1 MKLPEINDVY
11 VQKFAPLQSKKVLI
25 LDRDGT
31 LNRDS
36 GYVHKKEDLFILP
49 ESTSFL
55 TKAIAHGF
63 GLVLATNQGGV
74 ALGKF
79 SIEQSLEFN
88 ASLALEFA
96 KREIVLSAAYICFHH
111 PLSPVLEKR
120 NCLCRK
126 PLPGLLSRV
135 LLDYGLEKEMTL
147 MVGDQET
154 DAEAA
159 AKVGIGFWKIGQ
171 SSLWD
176 LATAQLEEF

>member
-1 MKLPEINDVY
+1 MKLAEINDVY
-11 VQKFAPLQSKKVLI
+11 VQNFAPLHSKKVII

-36 GYVHKKEDLFILP
+36 GYVYRREDLFIIP
-49 ESTSFL
+49 ESIGFL
-55 TKAIAHGF
+55 TKAVARGF
-63 GLVLATNQGGV
+63 GFVMATNQGGA

-96 KREIVLSAAYICFHH
+96 KREIVLTAAYICFHH
-111 PLSPVLEKR
+111 PLSLDLDKR

-135 LLDYGLEKEMTL
+135 LLDYGLEK
-147 MVGDQET
+147 
-154 DAEAA
+154 
-159 AKVGIGFWKIGQ
+159 K
-171 SSLWD
+171 
-176 LATAQLEEF
+176 